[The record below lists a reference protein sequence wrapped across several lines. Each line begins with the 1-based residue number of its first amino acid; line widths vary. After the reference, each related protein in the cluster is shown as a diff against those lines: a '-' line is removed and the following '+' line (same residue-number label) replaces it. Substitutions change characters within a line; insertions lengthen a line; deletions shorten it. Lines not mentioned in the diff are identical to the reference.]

1 MASDSHLSVTLALV
15 AVLAVAGGGLA
26 AAGGVPGGT
35 GAPPA
40 PSDAVAP
47 SAASASG
54 PAPAADGT
62 LDATATGVDPAT
74 DAGFADCTNGTS
86 RSVLACGYDPGPTA
100 VELAPQ
106 ETGGDA
112 VVVRAVNLSEGGFV
126 AVHRRSFVDGNATGS
141 LLGHTGHLDAGL
153 HRDVRVPV
161 DGLDASADLVAVAY
175 RDDGDERFEFVAS
188 DGATDR
194 PYTNTYSKSAG
205 NVTDEAGDVIGDRA
219 RVSVTGAPV
228 VVGDRP
234 AGDPDGDGI
243 FEDVDGNGRF
253 DVMDVANFLKTFDRP
268 AVRGD
273 PGKFDVNDD
282 GRVNVLDVAALL
294 ERL

>member
-1 MASDSHLSVTLALV
+1 MVSDSHLSVTLALI
-15 AVLAVAGGGLA
+15 AVLAVAGVGLA
-26 AAGGVPGGT
+26 AAGTVPGGT

-40 PSDAVAP
+40 PSDTAVPSP
-47 SAASASG
+47 SA
-54 PAPAADGT
+54 PAPDGVFDAVRVDHDTGTAAD
-62 LDATATGVDPAT
+62 AGVA
-74 DAGFADCTNGTS
+74 ACTNGTS

-106 ETGGDA
+106 ETDGDA

-141 LLGHTGHLDAGL
+141 LLGRTGYLEAGL
-153 HRDVRVPV
+153 HTDVRVPV
-161 DGLDASADLVAVAY
+161 DGLDAGAELVAVVY
-175 RDDGDERFEFVAS
+175 RDDGDGRFEFVTS
-188 DGATDR
+188 EGATDR
-194 PYTNTYSKSAG
+194 PYTNTYTPSAG

-219 RVSVTGAPV
+219 RVAVTGAPV

-234 AGDPDGDGI
+234 ATDPDGDGA

-253 DVMDVANFLKTFDRP
+253 DTMDVANFLETFDRP
-268 AVRGD
+268 VVRDD
-273 PGKFDVNDD
+273 PEKFDFNAD

-294 ERL
+294 DRL